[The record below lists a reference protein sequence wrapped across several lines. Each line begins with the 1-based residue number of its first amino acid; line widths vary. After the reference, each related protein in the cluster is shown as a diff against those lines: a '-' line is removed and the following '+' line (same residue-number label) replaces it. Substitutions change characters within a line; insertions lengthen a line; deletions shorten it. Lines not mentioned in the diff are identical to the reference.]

1 LNEDKI
7 LEKLEGIFRNFFE
20 DDDLRLRIE
29 TTSED
34 LPEWDSVVH
43 IQLVYEIEEAFGV
56 QFDAEDIMKMNE
68 VRFIADRL
76 CALAAR

>member
-1 LNEDKI
+1 MSEDRI
-7 LEKLEGIFRNFFE
+7 LEKLEKVFRSFFE

-34 LPEWDSVVH
+34 LPEWDSVMH

-76 CALAAR
+76 CALLQ

>member
-1 LNEDKI
+1 MNEDKI

>member
-1 LNEDKI
+1 MNDDKI
-7 LEKLEGIFRNFFE
+7 LEKLEKLFKDFFE
-20 DDDLRLRIE
+20 DDELRLRIE

-43 IQLVYEIEEAFGV
+43 IQLVYEIEEAYGV
-56 QFDAEDIMKMNE
+56 QFDADDIMKMNE

-76 CALAAR
+76 RALTR